1 MQTFL
6 RSFEDISRNTICIYL
21 IYMYTYIFM
30 CIYTYI
36 HTYSLSFISS
46 FNSYKIKFPD
56 IGVVNSKKVN
66 RKIEYYPC
74 TAETTRIQDK
84 GSETARSLLSFQL
97 NLPHPSQ
104 QDKVQWVK
112 HKLPSEKW
120 LTDFCFTND
129 TFANKMPHTLFPS
142 SL

>member
-1 MQTFL
+1 
-6 RSFEDISRNTICIYL
+6 
-21 IYMYTYIFM
+21 MYTYIFM

-36 HTYSLSFISS
+36 HTYIHTYSFSFVSS

-84 GSETARSLLSFQL
+84 GSETARSLLSF
-97 NLPHPSQ
+97 
-104 QDKVQWVK
+104 
-112 HKLPSEKW
+112 
-120 LTDFCFTND
+120 
-129 TFANKMPHTLFPS
+129 
-142 SL
+142 